1 MQGID
6 LRNCDYK
13 ELVKEM
19 KKENVKVDCILTDPP
34 YNISRQNNFKTI
46 NRSGID
52 FGAWDY
58 NFNQSEWIKNCVPLL
73 KDGGSIIIF
82 NDWKNL
88 SFIVQSLEENA
99 CVVKDLLRWEKLN
112 PMPRNTTRR
121 YVTDFEL
128 AIWAV
133 NGKKR
138 WTFNKPKD
146 KAYLRPLFKSPIIT
160 GGGGKTSSNSK
171 ILKDF

>member
-52 FGAWDY
+52 
-58 NFNQSEWIKNCVPLL
+58 
-73 KDGGSIIIF
+73 
-82 NDWKNL
+82 
-88 SFIVQSLEENA
+88 
-99 CVVKDLLRWEKLN
+99 
-112 PMPRNTTRR
+112 
-121 YVTDFEL
+121 
-128 AIWAV
+128 
-133 NGKKR
+133 
-138 WTFNKPKD
+138 
-146 KAYLRPLFKSPIIT
+146 
-160 GGGGKTSSNSK
+160 
-171 ILKDF
+171 